1 MATLA
6 IGFAGAFLS
15 HQQQGYRT
23 MDDSHDFELDHAGWR
38 LRPPLLAIV
47 GALAAL
53 AVQQLLDRDRSGT
66 FTYIEPDAWRIA
78 TATAIGTG
86 AGALGFGME
95 RNRWWWAVLFAGLV
109 GALAGLIFY
118 WNGGGWRMWSDW
130 HTASLFLAIAIAV
143 PLFQTARDQGGWRFP
158 YAEVHGHAWTN
169 VVLWCAC
176 WLFVGV
182 VFALAWLLSALFELI
197 GLHFLRDL
205 LQHNWFNALLFGGGF
220 GAALGLLRER
230 DTVVRLLQRVVTAVL
245 AVLAPVLGVG
255 LLIFLVSLPFTGL
268 HALWEA
274 TKSTTPILLSCVI
287 GALILANAVIGNGE
301 DEEATN
307 PVLRFGAMALAAAA
321 LPLAVIAGIATGL
334 RINQY
339 GLTPDRLWAVVFVAL
354 ASAYGLAYFVALL
367 RGRIGW
373 AAYTR
378 PANLRLAFVVAALG
392 LFLATPILSFNALS
406 TADQLA
412 RLESGKITP
421 EKFDWA
427 ALAFDFGDPGKA
439 ALKRLASSKNAT
451 VAARAKDVAKK
462 DSRWDVASINQTEND
477 ADLLAKRLRV
487 LPIAIPVPLEL
498 RKLLTNYDGCGNNG
512 KDRCTVLYSAGSTEA
527 IAIPQSCIDK
537 NAKDPAD
544 KNSGSGFIIGRVW
557 DGCGPARYRLTAGNW
572 AKVDGQVSPLAPS
585 ERAALK
591 AGDAASKVEIR
602 PVTARRLFIGGVPV
616 GDPFE

>member
-1 MATLA
+1 
-6 IGFAGAFLS
+6 
-15 HQQQGYRT
+15 
-23 MDDSHDFELDHAGWR
+23 MDESHDVAPDQAGWR
-38 LRPPLLAIV
+38 LRPPLLALI
-47 GALAAL
+47 GALGAL
-53 AVQQLLDRDRSGT
+53 AVQQLLDQGRSAT
-66 FTYIEPDAWRIA
+66 FTYIEPAEWRIA

-95 RNRWWWAVLFAGLV
+95 RNRWWWAVLFAGAV

-118 WNGGGWRMWSDW
+118 WNGGGWRVWSDW

-158 YAEVHGHAWTN
+158 CAEVHGHAWTN

-182 VFALAWLLSALFELI
+182 EFALAWLLAALFDLI

-205 LQHNWFNALLFGGGF
+205 LQHNWFIALLFGGGF
-220 GAALGLLRER
+220 GVALGLLRER

-245 AVLAPVLGVG
+245 AVLAPVLGAG

-268 HALWEA
+268 HALWDA

-301 DEEATN
+301 EEEATN
-307 PVLRFGAMALAAAA
+307 PVLRLGAMALAVAMF
-321 LPLAVIAGIATGL
+321 PLAVVAANATGL
-334 RINQY
+334 RISQY

-354 ASAYGLAYFVALL
+354 ASAYGVAYLLAVARA
-367 RGRIGW
+367 RGRW
-373 AAYTR
+373 AELAR
-378 PANLRLAFVVAALG
+378 VSNLRLAFVVVALG

-412 RLESGKITP
+412 RLESGKTAP

-427 ALAFDFGDPGKA
+427 ALAFDFGESGKA
-439 ALKRLASSKNAT
+439 ALKRLAGSKNAT

-462 DSRWDVASINQTEND
+462 NSRWDVASINQTENE
-477 ADLLAKRLRV
+477 ADFLAKRLRV
-487 LPIAIPVPLEL
+487 LPAAIPVPLEL
-498 RKLLTNYDGCGNNG
+498 RKLLANYDGCGTNRN
-512 KDRCTVLYSAGSTEA
+512 DRCTILYSASSTEA

-537 NAKDPAD
+537 NAQDPAG
-544 KNSGSGFIIGRVW
+544 KNSGSGFVARAW
-557 DGCGPARYRLTAGNW
+557 DGCGPVRYRLIAGNW
-572 AKVDGQVSPLAPS
+572 GKVEGPVAPLAPA

-591 AGDAASKVEIR
+591 AGDAAGKVEIR
-602 PVTARRLFIGGVPV
+602 PVPARRVFIGGVPI